1 MMNVK
6 FRSDQRKYRKFIRKM
21 ILAAAGGLFVLLCGC
36 SRTEVGETIFIE
48 GVRTPETKE
57 ALGREEKG
65 VYDDPVGG
73 TFTQRQVDSCAGE
86 EASSEMEKELLIRV
100 YVCGAVADP
109 CVVSLPLG
117 SRVEDAVLLAGG
129 FDMEAATD
137 AVNLADWITDGQML
151 YIPTRAEAEEGKN
164 GKDRQGQYAEAWGH
178 GFGSDAGN
186 REDSLVNINTADVA
200 VLVTLPGIGE
210 SRARDIVA
218 YREKNGP
225 FVQCQDIM
233 KVSGIKTSIYEK
245 ICGKITVK

>member
-1 MMNVK
+1 MNVK

-151 YIPTRAEAEEGKN
+151 YFPTKEEA
-164 GKDRQGQYAEAWGH
+164 RQ
-178 GFGSDAGN
+178 AGTTTAQG
-186 REDSLVNINTADVA
+186 LVNINTADA
-200 VLVTLPGIGE
+200 AQLCTLPGIGE
-210 SRARDIVA
+210 SRAADIIA
-218 YREKNGP
+218 YRERNGG
-225 FVQCQDIM
+225 FDSCEDIM
-233 KVSGIKTSIYEK
+233 KVPGIKTNVYEK
-245 ICGKITVK
+245 IRDKIRAD